1 MGRRKAFPEGLSR
14 GQEETGMVSAVPPN
28 CTGPPPVQDSSPML
42 SGVSQCS
49 SPEES
54 LGWGTQVLF
63 LETSLCGPDPWGT
76 SLSL

>member
-1 MGRRKAFPEGLSR
+1 
-14 GQEETGMVSAVPPN
+14 MVSAVPPN
-28 CTGPPPVQDSSPML
+28 CAGPPRQDSSPML

-49 SPEES
+49 SPGES

-63 LETSLCGPDPWGT
+63 LETFLCGPEAWGT